1 MDGITTATV
10 TAVIAVLIWYLRFTT
25 KQQIEREIKHDE
37 IQKEDRTFNRELI
50 TGALKDIHET
60 GLKNAEL
67 NRESI
72 EQQRNYQKVSVETL
86 KTICDKLNGGT
97 EGMKAIAKLKK
108 IEVDDRKK
116 KDIEVEEDRRK

>member
-1 MDGITTATV
+1 
-10 TAVIAVLIWYLRFTT
+10 
-25 KQQIEREIKHDE
+25 
-37 IQKEDRTFNRELI
+37 LI

-108 IEVDDRKK
+108 IEVGDRKK
-116 KDIEVEEDRRK
+116 KDTEMEEDRRK